1 MDEVAEALYQISV
14 GYLRRRS
21 RDISLTGAATLG
33 TLERTGPR
41 RITELA
47 MSEGVTQPSMTALV
61 IALERHG
68 LVSRQPDLAD
78 QRAVLV
84 GLTPAGVAYLRD
96 RRTAGA
102 AAIGQLI
109 DRLPAEDLAVL
120 AAAGPALRRLSELQA
135 PQVVL
140 STSGSSE
147 RKDTFRSGNSG

>member
-47 MSEGVTQPSMTALV
+47 MSEGGTQPAMTALV

-68 LVSRQPDLAD
+68 LVSRQPDPAD

-102 AAIGQLI
+102 AAIRQQI
-109 DRLPAEDLAVL
+109 ARL